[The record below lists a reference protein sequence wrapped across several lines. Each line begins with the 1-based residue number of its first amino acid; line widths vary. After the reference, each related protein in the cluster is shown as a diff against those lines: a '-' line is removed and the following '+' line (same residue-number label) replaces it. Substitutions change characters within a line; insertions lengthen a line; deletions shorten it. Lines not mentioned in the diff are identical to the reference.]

1 MQRERERKRQRST
14 GWTEE
19 CETKERGRESDEFS
33 DELAPIVKRVPRE
46 VETSIGPDGHVGVG
60 VDIGVP
66 EEEKKK
72 KRGRRG
78 SATSSRLD

>member
-1 MQRERERKRQRST
+1 MS
-14 GWTEE
+14 
-19 CETKERGRESDEFS
+19 
-33 DELAPIVKRVPRE
+33 LAPIVKRVPRE